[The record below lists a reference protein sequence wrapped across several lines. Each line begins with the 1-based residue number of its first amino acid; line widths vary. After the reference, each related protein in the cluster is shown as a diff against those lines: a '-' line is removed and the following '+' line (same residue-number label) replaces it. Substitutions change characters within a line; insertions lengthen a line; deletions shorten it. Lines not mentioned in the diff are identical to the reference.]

1 MSSFSGRMLAPVRV
15 TDQINWLR
23 DQLFEQSYDDNIYIY
38 VYIYMCGWI
47 GYKKVVILAGGLT
60 IQNEL

>member
-1 MSSFSGRMLAPVRV
+1 M

-23 DQLFEQSYDDNIYIY
+23 DQLLNKVMMIIYIYIYIY
-38 VYIYMCGWI
+38 VCGWM
-47 GYKKVVILAGGLT
+47 GYKKVVILAGGVT

>member
-1 MSSFSGRMLAPVRV
+1 MLTPVRA

-23 DQLFEQSYDDNIYIY
+23 DQLFEQSHDGYIYIY
-38 VYIYMCGWI
+38 VCGWI
-47 GYKKVVILAGGLT
+47 GYKKVVILAGGVT